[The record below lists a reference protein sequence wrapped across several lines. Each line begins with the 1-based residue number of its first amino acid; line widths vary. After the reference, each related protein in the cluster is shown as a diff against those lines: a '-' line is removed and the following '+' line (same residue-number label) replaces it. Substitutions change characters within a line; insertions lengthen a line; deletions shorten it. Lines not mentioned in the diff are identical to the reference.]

1 MGLNDAP
8 GDLVLAMIGFLVLGL
23 AGTAMYL
30 LGKRRR
36 DRHASHGFT
45 PPTLSSISSLLPYF
59 RAAFEPGKSDRLAA
73 RLAGILRLDAVAI
86 SNLDGLVGSHGVAA
100 DELEPVRAIAERQ
113 MALDRH
119 QVHRHRGS
127 PGDGSSCSDPYC
139 PQKSYAAI
147 GLRVEG
153 RLVGTVCA
161 LGSSMGDPQARA
173 LVDVGRLME
182 AELGLRELKQAR
194 VLLEEAEVDSLRA
207 QISPHFIYN
216 ALNVIAA
223 FIVTDSVRARKLVIE
238 FANFTRYSF
247 RKAGRFTS
255 LADELRAIQSYVLL
269 QEARYGSRLKVT
281 LQISPESLSAR
292 IPYLSLQP
300 LVENAIRHGVESME
314 GDGHI
319 QIKAH
324 EEGAL
329 TVVTI
334 EDDGAG
340 MDPDRLS
347 AALAGNLD
355 GHHVGLSNVDTRMRR
370 AFGDDFHLIIDTA
383 PGEGTLVTLR
393 IPKVQRELGD

>member
-1 MGLNDAP
+1 ML
-8 GDLVLAMIGFLVLGL
+8 GFLVLGL
-23 AGTAMYL
+23 AGTAVFL
-30 LGKRRR
+30 LVRRR
-36 DRHASHGFT
+36 AARHASEGFV

-59 RAAFEPGKSDRLAA
+59 RTAFEPGKSDRLAA
-73 RLAGILRLDAVAI
+73 RLAGLLQLDAVAVAD
-86 SNLDGLVGSHGVAA
+86 LDGIVGAHGVGA
-100 DELEPVRAIAERQ
+100 DEFERVRAIAERQ
-113 MALDRH
+113 LAKERT
-119 QVHRHRGS
+119 QVHRHRGN
-127 PGDGSSCSDPYC
+127 PGEETDCSDPYC
-139 PQKSYAAI
+139 PQKSYATI
-147 GLRVEG
+147 SIRVEG
-153 RLVGTVCA
+153 RPVGTLCA
-161 LGSSMGDPQARA
+161 LGTSLSNNQVRA
-173 LVDVGRLME
+173 LGDMGRLME
-182 AELGLRELKQAR
+182 AQMGMRELKQAR
-194 VLLEEAEVDSLRA
+194 AQLEEAEMDSLRA

-216 ALNVIAA
+216 ALNVIAT

-255 LADELRAIQSYVLL
+255 LGDELRAIESYVLL

-300 LVENAIRHGVESME
+300 LVENAVRHGVESAE

-340 MDPDRLS
+340 MDPDRLR

-370 AFGDDFHLIIDTA
+370 AFGDEFHLIIDTA
-383 PGEGTLVTLR
+383 PGEGTLITLR
-393 IPKVQRELGD
+393 IPKLQRTWRTS